1 MDVTKVPFVEK
12 IGIVRGADDILR
24 LPYNESMQNHLQ
36 TIHAGAQFVLAETA
50 SGEALQK
57 LFPEL
62 VGKVIPVLRDSNI
75 KYKKS
80 AIKSITAHP
89 AITDDAVVKFKEQFE
104 KKGRASISVDVEIKD
119 QDDFV
124 TSAGIFNWFVQ
135 SIV

>member
-12 IGIVRGADDILR
+12 VGIVRESDDILE

-57 LFPEL
+57 LFPDL
-62 VGKVIPVLRDSNI
+62 VGQVVPVLRNSNI
-75 KYKKS
+75 KFKKP
-80 AIKSITAHP
+80 AKKSITAHP
-89 AITDDAVVKFKEQFE
+89 SITDDSVAKFNEQFG

-119 QDDFV
+119 LEGIV
-124 TSAGIFNWFVQ
+124 TSTGIFIWFVQ